1 MDRARLSPRERR
13 VLAEIE
19 ETLGE
24 DASLERGLR
33 TMSAER
39 AGRRAWEQPGPG
51 PGGRRE
57 AMAVTLLGG
66 LALVLLVLA
75 VVTAEPALIWAF
87 AAVWVIT
94 LSGLLRLVIRWSR
107 RLKPNAWPP

>member
-1 MDRARLSPRERR
+1 MEEARLSPREQR

-24 DASLERGLR
+24 DAPLERGFR
-33 TMSAER
+33 TMGAEPAGHR
-39 AGRRAWEQPGPG
+39 ARKRPGPG

-57 AMAVTLLGG
+57 AMAVTVLGG

-94 LSGLLRLVIRWSR
+94 LSGLLRLVVRWSR
-107 RLKPNAWPP
+107 RLKPRSWPP